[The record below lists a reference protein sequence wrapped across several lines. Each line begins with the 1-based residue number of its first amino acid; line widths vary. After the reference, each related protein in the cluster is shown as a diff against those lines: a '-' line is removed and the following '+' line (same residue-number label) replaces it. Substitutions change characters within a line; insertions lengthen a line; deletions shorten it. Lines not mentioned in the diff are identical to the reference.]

1 MGCSNPS
8 SLLGSRRQMNKST
21 MDTVAALNFAM
32 MLACNLDG
40 DLTSSSNLWR
50 LTWTYYLD
58 AINLLT
64 YESFS
69 PSVSCLGGRQ
79 VDQGL
84 EIKHLFYKLR
94 ASN

>member
-1 MGCSNPS
+1 M
-8 SLLGSRRQMNKST
+8 T
-21 MDTVAALNFAM
+21 
-32 MLACNLDG
+32 LACNLDR

-50 LTWTYYLD
+50 LTWPYYLD

-69 PSVSCLGGRQ
+69 SSMSDPPE

-84 EIKHLFYKLR
+84 ESRHLFYKLR